1 MHDQINTKPA
11 GQPPDISKL
20 RNLIWDWNGTL
31 LNDTGICLEGI
42 NRLLKRRRLSPLGLA
57 RYREIFTFPVRNYYQ
72 EAGFDFRE
80 EPFEVPAE
88 EFIVEYQALLAQ
100 AALFPDVPGV
110 LDLFGRQGIRQFIL
124 SAMEQQAL
132 LRSVKEHG
140 IEKHFEA
147 IYGIA
152 DNLARSKIQRGSE
165 LMETYKLKARETI
178 MVGDT
183 LHDHEVARALGL
195 PIILVSR
202 GHQNG
207 KRLQSCGCPVV
218 ENLHAIQALLQKS

>member
-1 MHDQINTKPA
+1 MHDQINKRPA
-11 GQPPDISKL
+11 GQPSDISKP

-42 NRLLKRRRLSPLGLA
+42 NRLLKRRRLSPLGLE
-57 RYREIFTFPVRNYYQ
+57 RYRDIFTFPVQNYYQ
-72 EAGFDFRE
+72 EAGFDFKQ

-88 EFIVEYQALLAQ
+88 EFILEYQDLLGQ
-100 AALFPDVPGV
+100 AGLFPDVREV
-110 LDLFGRQGIRQFIL
+110 LDYFGTRGMRQFIL

-132 LRSVKEHG
+132 LRSVEEHG
-140 IEKHFEA
+140 IAKHFEA
-147 IYGIA
+147 LYGIA
-152 DNLARSKIQRGSE
+152 DNLARSKMQRGQE
-165 LMETYKLKARETI
+165 LINTYKLKVRETV

-183 LHDHEVARALGL
+183 LHDYEVARELGL

-207 KRLQSCGCPVV
+207 KRLQACGCPVV
-218 ENLHAIQALLQKS
+218 GNLKAIRLFFETE